1 MDTSLFMARLKTW
14 GIKGGLS
21 VLDQGLYSGA
31 NFVMNILLARW
42 LLPSH
47 YGVFSIAFAV
57 YLFAYQIHNAII
69 IEPMSVLGLAK
80 MHHRL
85 PNYLRDQIKIHFVV
99 SLLAGFAIMVI
110 GLIVIAFDQ
119 ILGRVIII
127 LGMVLSL
134 ILLPLLTRRI
144 FYLFR
149 KPQFALLGSAV
160 YTIFLLGGLWLAY
173 IFINISV
180 DLAFPLIGL
189 AGLTSGVFLIIQIP
203 QQQSDHVSFRDIWFA
218 NWNYGKWLV
227 YSSILIALAAQVQIF
242 IVGGLLGLKDAG
254 AFRALQNFIQPVIL
268 FFAAISAFLLPSLSY
283 DFGKGTIAGLKR
295 KGKYLFALF
304 IIVSLGFE
312 LLLIEYGSALEAI
325 IYGGRFSSYV
335 HLLPVWGL
343 VPIAGVLTYV
353 FYFLLQS
360 IQQPGAILIGSIVWS
375 ATSAILSV
383 IFSMKWGIAGAVAS
397 VVAGYLFS
405 GIAFAFLYQYYISRS
420 NKARSR

>member
-134 ILLPLLTRRI
+134 ILLPLLT
-144 FYLFR
+144 
-149 KPQFALLGSAV
+149 PQVSA
-160 YTIFLLGGLWLAY
+160 
-173 IFINISV
+173 
-180 DLAFPLIGL
+180 
-189 AGLTSGVFLIIQIP
+189 AG
-203 QQQSDHVSFRDIWFA
+203 R
-218 NWNYGKWLV
+218 
-227 YSSILIALAAQVQIF
+227 
-242 IVGGLLGLKDAG
+242 
-254 AFRALQNFIQPVIL
+254 
-268 FFAAISAFLLPSLSY
+268 
-283 DFGKGTIAGLKR
+283 
-295 KGKYLFALF
+295 
-304 IIVSLGFE
+304 
-312 LLLIEYGSALEAI
+312 
-325 IYGGRFSSYV
+325 
-335 HLLPVWGL
+335 
-343 VPIAGVLTYV
+343 
-353 FYFLLQS
+353 
-360 IQQPGAILIGSIVWS
+360 
-375 ATSAILSV
+375 
-383 IFSMKWGIAGAVAS
+383 
-397 VVAGYLFS
+397 
-405 GIAFAFLYQYYISRS
+405 SRS
-420 NKARSR
+420 ST

>member
-1 MDTSLFMARLKTW
+1 
-14 GIKGGLS
+14 
-21 VLDQGLYSGA
+21 
-31 NFVMNILLARW
+31 
-42 LLPSH
+42 
-47 YGVFSIAFAV
+47 
-57 YLFAYQIHNAII
+57 
-69 IEPMSVLGLAK
+69 
-80 MHHRL
+80 
-85 PNYLRDQIKIHFVV
+85 
-99 SLLAGFAIMVI
+99 
-110 GLIVIAFDQ
+110 
-119 ILGRVIII
+119 
-127 LGMVLSL
+127 
-134 ILLPLLTRRI
+134 
-144 FYLFR
+144 
-149 KPQFALLGSAV
+149 
-160 YTIFLLGGLWLAY
+160 
-173 IFINISV
+173 
-180 DLAFPLIGL
+180 L

-283 DFGKGTIAGLKR
+283 DFGKGNIAGLKR

>member
-283 DFGKGTIAGLKR
+283 DFGKGNIAGLKR

>member
-1 MDTSLFMARLKTW
+1 MDTSLFMTRLKTW

-283 DFGKGTIAGLKR
+283 DFGKGNIAGLKR

>member
-99 SLLAGFAIMVI
+99 SLLAGFAIIVI

-218 NWNYGKWLV
+218 KWNYGKWLV

-283 DFGKGTIAGLKR
+283 DFGKGNIAGLKR